1 MISFSIRS
9 LTTLALVFFLNLT
22 FGQTINR
29 YTQNSRTV
37 ALLDVMARNNETG
50 NGEVYALSQILK
62 IAGIPYIET
71 TNVNVAA
78 QYGFIISSSRL
89 NNATFLKIERDTL
102 TAFVNRGGIFIAPNV
117 QATNMFN
124 LFGLTNAVTNNTMHR
139 ITFDT
144 VLAAQECRWLDDTA
158 EVTISLG
165 KLAYATTIPTR
176 VYSVNASG
184 KVIGRYE
191 TNDIAIVRNSFG
203 NGTTYALPASYKQ
216 LIQFPQMNKDYEA
229 QRIYS
234 NGFEPSADAVTLF
247 IKGIYNRF
255 VQNATWT
262 HTIPGTSLSALMI
275 THDVDSRTAYDT
287 MGAFADYEYN
297 MGYRAHYLLTTRY
310 IHDDWMTDFYDANSS
325 TSTQVNDLL
334 NKNHILGSH
343 SVMHLPDF
351 DNEARFP
358 LGTRGLNKD
367 TYLPFY
373 SGIADTTIGGSV
385 YGETEVSKSII
396 ETDYPV
402 TVKTFRSGYLLY
414 NKKMVNALDSLG
426 YRYNSSFSA
435 CDVLSNFPYRSR
447 YDLNSEGLV
456 ATNLWEVPMTISDV
470 FPNDPI
476 NDGNYSQKVSI
487 WLDVINRTQKNYAP
501 SVLLIHPNRMWKVQA
516 QMDFISQLP
525 AGVLITDLETYGDY
539 WRARDTFK
547 FTSNRIVDTVTIT
560 IPANQFPL
568 HPGISIVVD
577 KGQELAAVKVLDS
590 NGNPVTFYQNNWETN
605 SLILTF
611 GTTFARV
618 TSAPAEEYISELKVN
633 CYPNPFTEKAF
644 VDFTLVEGSDVT
656 VTISDITG
664 KTAMTLTSG
673 YYDAGKHSL
682 NLNASSL
689 KAGIYFC
696 KVKAGNFEVTRKL
709 VCSK

>member
-1 MISFSIRS
+1 
-9 LTTLALVFFLNLT
+9 
-22 FGQTINR
+22 
-29 YTQNSRTV
+29 
-37 ALLDVMARNNETG
+37 
-50 NGEVYALSQILK
+50 
-62 IAGIPYIET
+62 
-71 TNVNVAA
+71 
-78 QYGFIISSSRL
+78 
-89 NNATFLKIERDTL
+89 
-102 TAFVNRGGIFIAPNV
+102 
-117 QATNMFN
+117 
-124 LFGLTNAVTNNTMHR
+124 MHR
-139 ITFDT
+139 ITFDP
-144 VLAAQECRWLDDTA
+144 VLAAQECRWLEDTA

-184 KVIGRYE
+184 KVIARYE
-191 TNDIAIVRNSFG
+191 TNEIALVRNTYG
-203 NGTTYALPASYKQ
+203 NGATYALPASFKQ

-247 IKGIYNRF
+247 IKGIYYRF
-255 VQNATWT
+255 VQNATST

-287 MGAFADYEYN
+287 MGAFASYEYN

-310 IHDDWMTDFYDANSS
+310 INDDWMTDFYYAN
-325 TSTQVNDLL
+325 TSTNAQVNDLL

-351 DNEARFP
+351 DNELIFP
-358 LGTRGLNKD
+358 LGPRGLTKT
-367 TYLPFY
+367 TYQPGYNSVL
-373 SGIADTTIGGSV
+373 GKTINGNV

-396 ETDYPV
+396 ESEYPV
-402 TVKTFRSGYLLY
+402 TVKSFRAGYLLY
-414 NKKMVNALDSLG
+414 HKKLVNALDSLG

-435 CDVLSNFPYRSR
+435 CDVLSNFPYRPR
-447 YDLNSEGLV
+447 YDLNSESQL
-456 ATNLWEVPMTISDV
+456 ASNLWEIPMTISDV
-470 FPNDPI
+470 FQSDPI
-476 NDGNYSQKVSI
+476 TEFNYSQKVAI
-487 WLDVINRTQKNYAP
+487 WLNVINRTQKNYAP

-539 WRARDTFK
+539 WRARDTFR
-547 FTSNRIVDTVTIT
+547 FASNRIVDTVTIT

-577 KGQELAAVKVLDS
+577 KGQQLALVKVVDS

-618 TSAPAEEYISELKVN
+618 TSAPAEEFISELKVN
-633 CYPNPFTEKAF
+633 CYPNPFTERAF

-664 KTAMTLTSG
+664 KTAMTLASG
-673 YYDAGKHSL
+673 YYDSGKHSL